1 MAESIVIP
9 VSMGSLTKEQI
20 DIELQKGIDDIEAG
34 RIFSA
39 DSAEEELQKIS
50 SYTGSKKV
58 SG

>member
-20 DIELQKGIDDIEAG
+20 DIELQKGINDIESG

-39 DSAEEELQKIS
+39 DSVEEELQKIS

>member
-20 DIELQKGIDDIEAG
+20 DIELQKGINDIESG

-39 DSAEEELQKIS
+39 DSVEEELQKIS
-50 SYTGSKKV
+50 TYTGSKKV